1 MTIYVNAQIDLG
13 WDYFDTPADEN
24 ELRENKSVMDMV
36 QDFAKITQQEPKPWL
51 YARLIEEECDEFFD
65 AEEEAPELKELAD
78 LVYVCYGYA
87 NACGWNLDEAIRR
100 VHENNVGRC
109 IQPDGS
115 IKRRPDGKIL
125 KNEDYPKVDLG
136 DLTK

>member
-36 QDFAKITQQEPKPWL
+36 KDFAKITQQEPDPEL
-51 YARLIEEECDEFFD
+51 YACLIEEEYKELFW
-65 AEEEAPELKELAD
+65 AEEGESALKELAD

-115 IKRRPDGKIL
+115 IKRRKDGKIL